1 MIKPALL
8 RVVAQSLEPSSPE
21 DLRAARVACGLAA
34 WIYYLPTAHRSLPRF
49 GLRMLVSSLDHPSKT
64 NNANANATSSAS
76 PSNASSSTNPN
87 RSNAGDAEQERA
99 AARRAMAAAD
109 AAIEEL
115 TRASSLSERGAVG
128 GSIEAAR
135 EAARLA
141 EAVAR
146 QLEAM
151 RDDAGDATDERSDTD
166 ARVEIAA
173 AGSDGA
179 NPSFSSPSSAADAGS
194 GSDSTNNVVARGG
207 SANGSST
214 SSNGSSS
221 SSTLPV
227 NYCVA
232 SDDVTGELWVV
243 IEGSTS
249 LASWQTNLTFQP
261 VTFEDA
267 ELDVRVHRGSY
278 DAARL
283 IYDDIRAAVAEHVR
297 AFGPRAKIHV
307 TGHSIG
313 GSLAMLLALML
324 VLRKDAPAR
333 RWRTC
338 GRLARLTCSAAGTRC
353 SLGWV
358 SRDGS

>member
-1 MIKPALL
+1 M
-8 RVVAQSLEPSSPE
+8 
-21 DLRAARVACGLAA
+21 
-34 WIYYLPTAHRSLPRF
+34 
-49 GLRMLVSSLDHPSKT
+49 
-64 NNANANATSSAS
+64 
-76 PSNASSSTNPN
+76 
-87 RSNAGDAEQERA
+87 
-99 AARRAMAAAD
+99 
-109 AAIEEL
+109 
-115 TRASSLSERGAVG
+115 
-128 GSIEAAR
+128 
-135 EAARLA
+135 
-141 EAVAR
+141 
-146 QLEAM
+146 
-151 RDDAGDATDERSDTD
+151 
-166 ARVEIAA
+166 
-173 AGSDGA
+173 
-179 NPSFSSPSSAADAGS
+179 
-194 GSDSTNNVVARGG
+194 
-207 SANGSST
+207 
-214 SSNGSSS
+214 
-221 SSTLPV
+221 

-261 VTFEDA
+261 VAFEDA

-297 AFGPRAKIHV
+297 AFGARAKIHV

-324 VLRKDAPAR
+324 VLRKDAPR
-333 RWRTC
+333 ERWRTC